1 MSDRNEGDIHAEAGF
16 RSANSWHPRTPLD
29 PSIQQAS
36 NAQASM
42 LFHTPV
48 SPCWYSAAFAYN
60 PPPQSPF
67 SPEYGLGLS
76 LSWQAP
82 SLLSQ
87 VVRRR
92 ARTVGF
98 QPQSHLTPNVPL
110 HHSPKGRKTSVTF
123 EGWGIHAWKPSSGRR
138 CPITPMPYH
147 AVSRAPASTRLQ
159 AQSHTPPTATRQ
171 PWGMAAGRPKR
182 DPAWRSGIRKGM
194 SRASWCSRAGDGTH
208 PKIKK
213 EEIKITRRFPLRQT
227 SPHLGR
233 RPGWDA
239 VSCVLIWWHPIP
251 KAWPSCRGKGQAPEG
266 AD

>member
-1 MSDRNEGDIHAEAGF
+1 V
-16 RSANSWHPRTPLD
+16 
-29 PSIQQAS
+29 AS
-36 NAQASM
+36 S
-42 LFHTPV
+42 
-48 SPCWYSAAFAYN
+48 
-60 PPPQSPF
+60 
-67 SPEYGLGLS
+67 
-76 LSWQAP
+76 

-92 ARTVGF
+92 AWTAGF
-98 QPQSHLTPNVPL
+98 QSQSHLTPNVPL
-110 HHSPKGRKTSVTF
+110 HHSPRPPTHQKAGNPQS
-123 EGWGIHAWKPSSGRR
+123 PSWDGGSMHGSPAQKARR

-171 PWGMAAGRPKR
+171 SRDGGRETQTGSSVTIWHPQG
-182 DPAWRSGIRKGM
+182 DVPSLVG
-194 SRASWCSRAGDGTH
+194 SRAGDGTH

-213 EEIKITRRFPLRQT
+213 EEIKITRCVPLRQT

-239 VSCVLIWWHPIP
+239 VSCVLIWCHPIP
-251 KAWPSCRGKGQAPEG
+251 QAWPSCRGKGQAPEG